1 MEVECMAF
9 LVTRFRREIVFG
21 LMRLSV
27 GSIVALVLLVL
38 VIGVGSGRTSLLS
51 VEC

>member
-1 MEVECMAF
+1 MAVGCMAF
-9 LVTRFRREIVFG
+9 LVTVDLVFE

-27 GSIVALVLLVL
+27 GSIVALVL

-51 VEC
+51 V